1 MSSPIEEFRFP
12 SAQVESSSET
22 LRKAT
27 VRTSQRQGT
36 GDSQSH
42 SLTPTSYARRVQDHA
57 RTTVTTS
64 IYPGEHFKQLAE
76 YLARLSQYADL
87 DNSTTGRCHTL
98 FATLYHL
105 DPNHKSEINPSE
117 DLSSEKELSQA
128 IKSLSGECENANFL
142 LFLRGHPTPEW
153 LATVG
158 AQFRVDPEYFR
169 RHMDLNLSP
178 GLTNRFSSPS
188 LPSATS
194 NFITLRITSI
204 GKRKHVHRSKDQSI
218 DEARKAADRQMG
230 GFLRDLQYF
239 NSDIGTPLVR
249 RFSIHDH
256 DYFTIEQDISLC
268 CSRVNDSWTGK
279 SAYCHSWN
287 LYTPCLL
294 DYD

>member
-12 SAQVESSSET
+12 SA
-22 LRKAT
+22 T
-27 VRTSQRQGT
+27 VRPSQRRGT

-42 SLTPTSYARRVQDHA
+42 SLTPASYARRVQDHA

-76 YLARLSQYADL
+76 YLARLSL
-87 DNSTTGRCHTL
+87 NPDNNTTGRFHTL

-105 DPNHKSEINPSE
+105 DPNHRSEINPSK
-117 DLSSEKELSQA
+117 DLSSETELSQA
-128 IKSLSGECENANFL
+128 IKSLSGECKNANFL

-194 NFITLRITSI
+194 NFITLRITTI

-230 GFLRDLQYF
+230 GFLRDLQCF
-239 NSDIGTPLVR
+239 NSDMGTSLVR

-268 CSRVNDSWTGK
+268 YSRVNDSWTGK
-279 SAYCHSWN
+279 SAYSHSWN
-287 LYTPCLL
+287 PYPCLL
-294 DYD
+294 NYD